1 MALIKCKECSKEI
14 SDECKNCPNCGV
26 KTEKTKLK
34 SKKIKFYASILIA
47 IVLILTISVIFLLK
61 PTKANKTESIDGS
74 KLNKDEL
81 YELFKEEGYSIRITT
96 YSDTPSTTY
105 VVLENKTE
113 GITVQRIYNKYVGN
127 LMTFDDDSVNDE
139 MADLL
144 YPDKNETEKEKQ
156 QYKVYQSWLKNYNIT
171 KTQLTE
177 MIDNY
182 YNKNLDKIEIIDI
195 SELLSN

>member
-1 MALIKCKECSKEI
+1 MALITCKECGKEI
-14 SDECKNCPNCGV
+14 SDTAKVCVNCGA
-26 KTEKTKLK
+26 KTEKAKLK
-34 SKKIKFYASILIA
+34 SKKVKLYTSILII
-47 IVLILTISVIFLLK
+47 IVLILSISITLMLK
-61 PTKANKTESIDGS
+61 PTEENKSKPIDGS
-74 KLNKDEL
+74 KLNNDEL

-96 YSDTPSTTY
+96 YSDTLSTTY

-127 LMTFDDDSVNDE
+127 LMTFDDNSVNDE

-177 MIDNY
+177 MMDNY

-195 SELLSN
+195 SEFLSN